1 MSRRSLAKRFV
12 EGIYSAAAENLY
24 EPLVVQGAF
33 RIFAGRM
40 HETIRVRGRRAADL
54 ADDAPIL
61 DMPVGTGFFSIDVA
75 QQHSGIVVGV
85 DLAEGMVREA
95 RGTARKAGTPNL
107 VLLRGDAHRLPFA
120 DDSFKVVLCWN
131 GLQVIPGTDETVAE
145 LARVLQPDGTMFLST
160 LNLPVSDLMSERTA
174 QRVPPFMAGR
184 KRFARAIE
192 DAGLELVSVER
203 DRLATIFTATKA
215 R

>member
-33 RIFAGRM
+33 RIFARSM
-40 HETIRVRGRRAADL
+40 HETIRIRGRRAADL
-54 ADDAPIL
+54 ADGAPIL
-61 DMPVGTGFFSIDVA
+61 DMPVGTGYFSIDVA
-75 QQHSGIVVGV
+75 QQHTGVVVGV

-95 RGTARKAGTPNL
+95 RAAGRKARTSNL
-107 VLLRGDAHRLPFA
+107 VVLRGDAHRLPFSA
-120 DDSFKVVLCWN
+120 DTFKVILCWN
-131 GLQVIPGTDETVAE
+131 GLQVIPGTDETVRE
-145 LARVLQPDGTMFLST
+145 LARVLQPGGTMFLST
-160 LNLPVSDLMSERTA
+160 LNLPVSDLMSERTTE
-174 QRVPPFMAGR
+174 RVPPFMAGR

-192 DAGLELVSVER
+192 DAGLRIESLEK
-203 DRLATIFTATKA
+203 DRLATIFTAEKA